1 MKYGDRIEW
10 KGLSKTHG
18 GIVVKDENGEPIVKM
33 DDGKFFPLKD
43 VIDSPSLKVIMV

>member
-10 KGLSKTHG
+10 RGLTKNYG
-18 GIVVKDENGEPIVKM
+18 GIVAKGEDGQPIVKM

-43 VIDSPSLKVIMV
+43 VINSPSLKVTMV

>member
-10 KGLSKTHG
+10 RGLSKNYG
-18 GIVVKDENGEPIVKM
+18 GIVAKSENGEPIVKM

-43 VIDSPSLKVIMV
+43 VISSPSLKVIMV

>member
-10 KGLSKTHG
+10 EGCSKKHG
-18 GIVVKDENGEPIVKM
+18 GVIVKSENGKPIVKM

-43 VIDSPSLKVIMV
+43 VINSPSLKEIMV

>member
-10 KGLSKTHG
+10 RGLSKSYG
-18 GIVVKDENGEPIVKM
+18 GIVAKGEDGQPIVKM

-43 VIDSPSLKVIMV
+43 VINSPSLKVTMV